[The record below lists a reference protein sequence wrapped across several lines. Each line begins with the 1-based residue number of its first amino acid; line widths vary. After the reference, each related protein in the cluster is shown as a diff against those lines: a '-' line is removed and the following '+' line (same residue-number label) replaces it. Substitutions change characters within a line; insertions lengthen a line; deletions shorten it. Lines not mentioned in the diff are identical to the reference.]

1 MRTWIINLGKHV
13 QPEGVRRIGAERFS
27 LEFFGSED
35 EACALARDFSNALKR
50 TVNGK
55 PTVYVIS
62 ENGIDS
68 FDVGNP

>member
-1 MRTWIINLGKHV
+1 MRTWLINLGKH
-13 QPEGVRRIGAERFS
+13 ERTGGRFTRERFS
-27 LEFFGSED
+27 LEFCGTEE
-35 EACALARDFSNALKR
+35 EACTLAREFSNLLRK

-68 FDVGNP
+68 FDIGALA